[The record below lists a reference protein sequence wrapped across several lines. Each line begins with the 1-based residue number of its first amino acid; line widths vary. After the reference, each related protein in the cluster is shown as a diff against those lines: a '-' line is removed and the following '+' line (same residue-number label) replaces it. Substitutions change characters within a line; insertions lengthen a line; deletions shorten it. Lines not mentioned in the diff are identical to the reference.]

1 MDDSAVDAA
10 IDKTHLR
17 TTKRIVPHV
26 KRQHPN
32 VTEQQIKAVNKTR
45 PKDSY
50 SHNHR
55 HAFQMDLLE
64 QSHNSGPGQGP
75 SRERPDTFPAY
86 FLILINVNTRYAHA
100 IPTERKTKEAI
111 NEILTE
117 FINAQAITSIVCDDE
132 SAFTSKL
139 VLDTL
144 TSTSHNVSIRIITE
158 QRHSALSIVDRFIR
172 TLRDINR

>member
-1 MDDSAVDAA
+1 MNDSAVDRA

-50 SHNHR
+50 SHDPRRYYYPVFANHH

-64 QSHNSGPGQGP
+64 QSHGLCPAPHQRDNSAAERSS

-117 FINAQAITSIVCDDE
+117 FINSHAITSIVCDDE
-132 SAFTSKL
+132 RAFTSKL
-139 VLDTL
+139 VL
-144 TSTSHNVSIRIITE
+144 N
-158 QRHSALSIVDRFIR
+158 SAIQPYQ
-172 TLRDINR
+172 